1 MKETVENVAHQ
12 IFFDICE
19 KKPTSIDIFFLES
32 IHFPKIEYLPRMTV
46 YCPLPRE
53 INGNNVYEG
62 IVFSD
67 YESGQETIWNLFFA
81 TICHAAG
88 HAKVTDF
95 SKYNNWVKGKNEKRA
110 YKVIEFI
117 EDIKVNDFLEKS
129 FPEYF
134 QEINKID
141 EAFKIINEK
150 IQRLKNYEYKKERF
164 SEKFNLK
171 SLDIDKIKRII
182 LESSHEEDD
191 KIIEIAGLLY
201 NNQSAIIDKRIPYV
215 DHYFDLKKVSDWQ
228 KNIAINPEGLVR
240 KNVQNFIGIWFEQ
253 LKRRAKVRKKY
264 GGLTEDLNFDKIE
277 FAPENIGE
285 YLRLRNATHMFL
297 KKMSSQIKMIP
308 NIMDEG
314 IPEDMGL
321 LQMQAAIQAVA
332 AQNNN
337 IQIFEQDDYRRIEEE
352 WAIVLDTSSSMRLK
366 FDEMK
371 KFAISL
377 GEAANEVNSKNGKW
391 GFFTFNNNFRIVKDH
406 HEKYD
411 QTARSRVGGIEITGL
426 SFIGD
431 AVKLCTRILERE
443 NIEKKYIFLV
453 TDGQQVGTLGNNKDM
468 EDAVMEARKKGITVI
483 AIGFPEGNSK
493 IFNLCMPYD
502 NLRKTVARFIA
513 AYTRIS
519 GNDI

>member
-19 KKPTSIDIFFLES
+19 KKPTDIDIFFLES

-95 SKYNNWVKGKNEKRA
+95 SKYHNWIKGKNEKRA

-141 EAFKIINEK
+141 ETFKIINEK
-150 IQRLKNYEYKKERF
+150 NQRLKNDEYKKERF

-171 SLDIDKIKRII
+171 SLDIDKIKKMI
-182 LESSHEEDD
+182 LESSYEETD

-201 NNQSAIIDKRIPYV
+201 NNQSAIIEKRIPYA
-215 DHYFDLKKVSDWQ
+215 DHYFDLKKVSNWQ
-228 KNIAINPEGLVR
+228 KNITVNPDGVVR

-253 LKRRAKVRKKY
+253 LKRRAKVQKKY
-264 GGLTEDLNFDKIE
+264 GGLIEDLNFDKIE

-297 KKMSSQIKMIP
+297 KKMSSQMKMIP

-314 IPEDMGL
+314 MPEDMGL

-391 GFFTFNNNFRIVKDH
+391 GFFTFNNNFRIIKDH
-406 HEKYD
+406 YEKYD
-411 QTARSRVGGIEITGL
+411 QTSRSRVGGIEITGL

-468 EDAVMEARKKGITVI
+468 EEAVMEARRKGITVI

-519 GNDI
+519 GDNI

>member
-1 MKETVENVAHQ
+1 
-12 IFFDICE
+12 
-19 KKPTSIDIFFLES
+19 
-32 IHFPKIEYLPRMTV
+32 MTL

-141 EAFKIINEK
+141 EAFKIIN
-150 IQRLKNYEYKKERF
+150 
-164 SEKFNLK
+164 
-171 SLDIDKIKRII
+171 DKIKRLI

-201 NNQSAIIDKRIPYV
+201 NNQSAIIEKKIPYV
-215 DHYFDLKKVSDWQ
+215 DHYFDLKKVSEWQ

-264 GGLTEDLNFDKIE
+264 GGVTEDLNFDKIE

-308 NIMDEG
+308 NIMD
-314 IPEDMGL
+314 
-321 LQMQAAIQAVA
+321 
-332 AQNNN
+332 
-337 IQIFEQDDYRRIEEE
+337 
-352 WAIVLDTSSSMRLK
+352 
-366 FDEMK
+366 
-371 KFAISL
+371 
-377 GEAANEVNSKNGKW
+377 
-391 GFFTFNNNFRIVKDH
+391 
-406 HEKYD
+406 
-411 QTARSRVGGIEITGL
+411 
-426 SFIGD
+426 
-431 AVKLCTRILERE
+431 
-443 NIEKKYIFLV
+443 
-453 TDGQQVGTLGNNKDM
+453 
-468 EDAVMEARKKGITVI
+468 
-483 AIGFPEGNSK
+483 
-493 IFNLCMPYD
+493 
-502 NLRKTVARFIA
+502 
-513 AYTRIS
+513 
-519 GNDI
+519 